1 MNILVLDTSEERRSL
16 IREAISWIDD
26 CDQLFES
33 ETLEAASEM
42 LKTTDFR
49 IVIVGPE
56 LPGDTL
62 SALVFLRGKLP
73 HSALLTSTKI
83 SHFDRSV
90 QKRLLDSGADL
101 VFDQRMAAIHL
112 AILLRP
118 YFSPQSSKSAVTQR
132 PGSSWQSRID
142 PLSLSAA

>member
-1 MNILVLDTSEERRSL
+1 MNILVLDTSQERRSL
-16 IREAISWIDD
+16 VREAISWIDD

-33 ETLEAASEM
+33 ETLDAAREI

-56 LPGDTL
+56 LAEETL

-73 HSALLTSTKI
+73 HSALLTCTKI
-83 SHFDRSV
+83 SHFDRSGP
-90 QKRLLDSGADL
+90 KRLLDSGADL
-101 VFDQRMAAIHL
+101 VFDQRMSATQL

-118 YFSPQSSKSAVTQR
+118 YFAPQPSKPAISQMKR
-132 PGSSWQSRID
+132 PSLQPNND
-142 PLSLSAA
+142 LMSLSAA